1 MADYGIKVTNP
12 GKDISSTTPEDYCLH
27 SGYYGVIIAKETL
40 GTLSIPGLGTA
51 YATVSHSLGYVPI
64 TFIYTEHQTNK
75 WYFGNYLSSDFYKDE
90 NTFYMEDA
98 VVGTSNVIF
107 NYVNNAAGTR
117 TIRYKV
123 YFLGENVV

>member
-27 SGYYGVIIAKETL
+27 SKYYGVIIGSEVM
-40 GTLSIPGLGTA
+40 GTISVPGTSTV
-51 YATVSHSLGYVPI
+51 YATVNHNFGYVPI
-64 TFIYTEHQTNK
+64 TLLYTEHTPNK
-75 WYFGNYLSSDFYKDE
+75 WYFGNYWAVDTLNFSVD
-90 NTFYMEDA
+90 DA
-98 VVGTSNVIF
+98 IVGTSNLVIS
-107 NYVNNAAGTR
+107 YNNASTAR